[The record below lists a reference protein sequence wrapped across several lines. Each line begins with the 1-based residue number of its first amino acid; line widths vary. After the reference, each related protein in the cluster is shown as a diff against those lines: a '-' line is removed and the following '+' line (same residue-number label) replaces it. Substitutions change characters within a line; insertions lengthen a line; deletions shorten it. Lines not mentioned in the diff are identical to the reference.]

1 MNVTSL
7 GHGTVTD
14 VIELRRGPA
23 ELGRALIPRDR
34 RPREKRRDA
43 EADAAGATRVGGG
56 AVAAWRGRRGL
67 RAVPGA
73 DGRRG
78 MASALEP
85 PGRARPRRRPDP
97 GPLTS
102 SLRENT
108 FPLFQATC
116 FAVTCYG
123 SHGKRTRQVSFT
135 RLVLF
140 SLIRSPLCQPCDLAR
155 TVPSIRSVLFSALR
169 FYESTKSNF
178 FSKPKAGTRRCR
190 AGSHLWVC
198 RQTLGR
204 NGPGSMPTIGM
215 QKFSILSLPPESRLV
230 GHAGRA
236 RYQKEVLLSAGR
248 A

>member
-1 MNVTSL
+1 MPWP
-7 GHGTVTD
+7 
-14 VIELRRGPA
+14 RG
-23 ELGRALIPRDR
+23 E
-34 RPREKRRDA
+34 DA
-43 EADAAGATRVGGG
+43 GGCG
-56 AVAAWRGRRGL
+56 WRQEPTEG
-67 RAVPGA
+67 
-73 DGRRG
+73 RG

-108 FPLFQATC
+108 FPLFQATR

-169 FYESTKSNF
+169 FYESMKSNF

-204 NGPGSMPTIGM
+204 NGPGSHAYIGM

>member
-1 MNVTSL
+1 M
-7 GHGTVTD
+7 
-14 VIELRRGPA
+14 
-23 ELGRALIPRDR
+23 
-34 RPREKRRDA
+34 
-43 EADAAGATRVGGG
+43 AT
-56 AVAAWRGRRGL
+56 WRGRRGL
-67 RAVPGA
+67 RAAPGA
-73 DGRRG
+73 DGRARNG
-78 MASALEP
+78 FCPGASRKGTAP
-85 PGRARPRRRPDP
+85 STPRPR
-97 GPLTS
+97 TS
-102 SLRENT
+102 DLESAREYIS
-108 FPLFQATC
+108 
-116 FAVTCYG
+116 V
-123 SHGKRTRQVSFT
+123 VSSYPFCGDLLWQPREAHTAGDFT

-204 NGPGSMPTIGM
+204 NGPGSHAYIGM
-215 QKFSILSLPPESRLV
+215 QKFSIISLPPESRLV

>member
-1 MNVTSL
+1 MPWPR
-7 GHGTVTD
+7 GEDAGGCGW
-14 VIELRRGPA
+14 RREPTEG
-23 ELGRALIPRDR
+23 
-34 RPREKRRDA
+34 
-43 EADAAGATRVGGG
+43 
-56 AVAAWRGRRGL
+56 
-67 RAVPGA
+67 
-73 DGRRG
+73 RG

-102 SLRENT
+102 GLRENT

-135 RLVLF
+135 RLALF

-204 NGPGSMPTIGM
+204 NGPGPHAYIGM
-215 QKFSILSLPPESRLV
+215 QKFSIISLPPKSRLV

>member
-1 MNVTSL
+1 M
-7 GHGTVTD
+7 
-14 VIELRRGPA
+14 
-23 ELGRALIPRDR
+23 
-34 RPREKRRDA
+34 
-43 EADAAGATRVGGG
+43 
-56 AVAAWRGRRGL
+56 AAWRGRRGL
-67 RAVPGA
+67 RAAPGA
-73 DGRRG
+73 DGRARNG
-78 MASALEP
+78 FCPGASRKGTAP
-85 PGRARPRRRPDP
+85 STPRPR
-97 GPLTS
+97 TS
-102 SLRENT
+102 DLESAREYISVVS
-108 FPLFQATC
+108 ATR

-178 FSKPKAGTRRCR
+178 FSKPKAGARRCR

-204 NGPGSMPTIGM
+204 NGPGSHAYIGM